1 MRIVRCALAIVC
13 TSLSGLQCVSAQN
26 TLLAPRDTQELR
38 EQNSKLR
45 AFYSG
50 NRTLD
55 DYVELQNAK
64 KDEPADQPIVISDN
78 APREGLVGANPNE
91 KSREAYILDATAN
104 SDLIVVAEP
113 LLRNSAATETRRF
126 IFSDYEVV
134 INRIFLARDVTVL
147 PGQKIVIT
155 RPGGILQYRGRTLV
169 GSVPGFELF
178 TLNEPYM
185 VFLRLL
191 PNGTFLIVGESA
203 YNLTGEQVDIDRERK
218 TQKNGTKKLV
228 PKDQFVEDVERAAKR
243 LARTQLERS
252 PSARTPG
259 SLPGPFSSRQR
270 SDCQARPVFL
280 IEASISRAL
289 QNRSDH

>member
-13 TSLSGLQCVSAQN
+13 TSLSGLQFVSAQN
-26 TLLAPRDTQELR
+26 TLALRDTQELR
-38 EQNSKLR
+38 EQNSKLFV
-45 AFYSG
+45 FYSG

-64 KDEPADQPIVISDN
+64 KDEPADQPIVISAN
-78 APREGLVGANPNE
+78 APREGIVGLNPNE

-147 PGQKIVIT
+147 PGQKIVVT
-155 RPGGILQYRGRTLV
+155 RAGGILQYRGRTLT

-178 TLNEPYM
+178 HLNEPYM
-185 VFLRLL
+185 MFLRLL
-191 PNGTFLIVGESA
+191 PNGTFFIFAETA
-203 YNLTGEQVDIDRERK
+203 YNLHDQQVDIHPIHRE
-218 TQKNGTKKLV
+218 TKNETKKLV
-228 PKDQFVEDVERAAKR
+228 PKDQFMEDVDRAVKR
-243 LARTQLERS
+243 RE
-252 PSARTPG
+252 
-259 SLPGPFSSRQR
+259 
-270 SDCQARPVFL
+270 
-280 IEASISRAL
+280 EAG
-289 QNRSDH
+289 H